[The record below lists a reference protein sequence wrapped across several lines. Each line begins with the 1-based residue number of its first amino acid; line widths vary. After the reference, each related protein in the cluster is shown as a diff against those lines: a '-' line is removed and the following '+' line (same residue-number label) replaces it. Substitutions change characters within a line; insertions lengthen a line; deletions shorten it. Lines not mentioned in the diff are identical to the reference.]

1 MAKEDT
7 EKSTKCWIND
17 CVDNNVKVRDNY
29 HITGKYRGSVHR
41 DYNINLKSNH
51 KNPVAFHNLKNN
63 DLYFICVN
71 QANSALK
78 QMSYQ
83 MDQKNMSFAI
93 NNKFY

>member
-7 EKSTKCWIND
+7 EKSTKCWICDND

-63 DLYFICVN
+63 DLHFILCELGKFSLETNVIPN
-71 QANSALK
+71 GLEK
-78 QMSYQ
+78 YELCYQ
-83 MDQKNMSFAI
+83 
-93 NNKFY
+93 